1 MGIGTEAMG
10 KTDGVRR
17 ARFERQRPPGRD
29 ASAPTG
35 GVRDPWARAAPR
47 MVIASA
53 TGIAARLRRVEDRIG
68 TVAPGA
74 FSDLVVVDG
83 DPPAELASMTGQRRH
98 MPLIMEGGGAVK
110 RAAW

>member
-1 MGIGTEAMG
+1 MGIGTEAIG

-29 ASAPTG
+29 ASAPIG
-35 GVRDPWARAAPR
+35 EVRDPWARAAPR

-74 FSDLVVVDG
+74 FSDLVVDG
-83 DPPAELASMTGQRRH
+83 DPPGELASMTGQGRH
-98 MPLIMEGGGAVK
+98 MPLIMEGGEAVK